1 MKLIKVLL
9 CILMMLNL
17 VGCSGNKSSDDKKSG
32 NEASEGIQVST
43 GDDSARIYNTVTNV
57 KVTLPASLF
66 EYVDEEISQEDL
78 DKAAFENGFISATLN
93 EDGSVTY
100 VMSKDKYNAY
110 VAELAMSI
118 DKGLEELCNTE
129 NSTIVDIKHNADFTD
144 YTITLDADVVGF
156 TESFVS
162 LAIVLYSAFYY
173 GFTGKDMTSG
183 VHFTYVNKSGDVLE
197 EYSTD
202 EMETNPVEEI
212 SVIPHF
218 DIDTYCI
225 LTAN

>member
-66 EYVDEEISQEDL
+66 EYVDEEISQDDL

-173 GFTGKDMTSG
+173 GFTGKDMKSG

-202 EMETNPVEEI
+202 EMETNPVEE
-212 SVIPHF
+212 V
-218 DIDTYCI
+218 TE
-225 LTAN
+225 

>member
-1 MKLIKVLL
+1 MKIIKVLL

-212 SVIPHF
+212 S
-218 DIDTYCI
+218 
-225 LTAN
+225 LE

>member
-1 MKLIKVLL
+1 MKLIKILL
-9 CILMMLNL
+9 CIFMVLNL
-17 VGCSGNKSSDDKKSG
+17 VGCSGNKSSDDTKSS
-32 NEASEGIQVST
+32 NESNEGIKVST
-43 GDDSARIYNTVTNV
+43 GENSTRVYNTVTNV

-66 EYVDEEISQEDL
+66 EYADTEVTQEDL
-78 DKAAFENGFISATLN
+78 DNAAFENGFISATLN

-183 VHFTYVNKSGDVLE
+183 VHFTYVNKSGDILDE
-197 EYSTD
+197 FSTD
-202 EMETNPVEEI
+202 ELETNPVEEI
-212 SVIPHF
+212 SSE
-218 DIDTYCI
+218 
-225 LTAN
+225 

>member
-162 LAIVLYSAFYY
+162 FAIVLYSAFYY

-202 EMETNPVEEI
+202 EMETNPVEE
-212 SVIPHF
+212 V
-218 DIDTYCI
+218 TE
-225 LTAN
+225 

>member
-156 TESFVS
+156 TESFVY
-162 LAIVLYSAFYY
+162 LAIVLYSAF
-173 GFTGKDMTSG
+173 
-183 VHFTYVNKSGDVLE
+183 
-197 EYSTD
+197 
-202 EMETNPVEEI
+202 
-212 SVIPHF
+212 
-218 DIDTYCI
+218 
-225 LTAN
+225 

>member
-1 MKLIKVLL
+1 MKLMKVLL

-17 VGCSGNKSSDDKKSG
+17 VGCSGNKSSEDSQSSNESSG
-32 NEASEGIQVST
+32 GIQVST

-183 VHFTYVNKSGDVLE
+183 VHFTYVNRNGDILDE
-197 EYSTD
+197 FSTD
-202 EMETNPVEEI
+202 ELETNPVEE
-212 SVIPHF
+212 V
-218 DIDTYCI
+218 TE
-225 LTAN
+225 

>member
-1 MKLIKVLL
+1 MKLIQVLL

-212 SVIPHF
+212 S
-218 DIDTYCI
+218 
-225 LTAN
+225 LE

>member
-162 LAIVLYSAFYY
+162 LAIVLDSAFYY
-173 GFTGKDMTSG
+173 GFTGKDMKSG

-212 SVIPHF
+212 S
-218 DIDTYCI
+218 
-225 LTAN
+225 LE

>member
-66 EYVDEEISQEDL
+66 EYVDEEISQDDL

-156 TESFVS
+156 TESCVS

-212 SVIPHF
+212 S
-218 DIDTYCI
+218 
-225 LTAN
+225 LE

>member
-1 MKLIKVLL
+1 M
-9 CILMMLNL
+9 
-17 VGCSGNKSSDDKKSG
+17 
-32 NEASEGIQVST
+32 
-43 GDDSARIYNTVTNV
+43 
-57 KVTLPASLF
+57 F

-212 SVIPHF
+212 S
-218 DIDTYCI
+218 
-225 LTAN
+225 LE

>member
-197 EYSTD
+197 EFSTD
-202 EMETNPVEEI
+202 ELETNPVEEI
-212 SVIPHF
+212 SSE
-218 DIDTYCI
+218 
-225 LTAN
+225 

>member
-66 EYVDEEISQEDL
+66 EYVDEEISQDDL
-78 DKAAFENGFISATLN
+78 DKAVFENGFISATLN

-202 EMETNPVEEI
+202 EMETNPVEE
-212 SVIPHF
+212 V
-218 DIDTYCI
+218 TE
-225 LTAN
+225 

>member
-173 GFTGKDMTSG
+173 GFTGKDMKSG
-183 VHFTYVNKSGDVLE
+183 VHFTYANKSGDVLE

-212 SVIPHF
+212 S
-218 DIDTYCI
+218 
-225 LTAN
+225 LE

>member
-66 EYVDEEISQEDL
+66 EYVDEEISQDDL

-183 VHFTYVNKSGDVLE
+183 VHFTYVNKSGDILDE
-197 EYSTD
+197 FSTD
-202 EMETNPVEEI
+202 ELETNPVEE
-212 SVIPHF
+212 V
-218 DIDTYCI
+218 TE
-225 LTAN
+225 

>member
-66 EYVDEEISQEDL
+66 EYVDEEISQDDL

-173 GFTGKDMTSG
+173 GFTGKDMKSG

-212 SVIPHF
+212 S
-218 DIDTYCI
+218 
-225 LTAN
+225 LE

>member
-17 VGCSGNKSSDDKKSG
+17 VGCNGNKSSDDKKSG

-144 YTITLDADVVGF
+144 YTITLDSDVVGF

-202 EMETNPVEEI
+202 EMETNPVEE
-212 SVIPHF
+212 V
-218 DIDTYCI
+218 TE
-225 LTAN
+225 

>member
-32 NEASEGIQVST
+32 NEASECIQVST

-66 EYVDEEISQEDL
+66 EYVDEEISQDDL

-118 DKGLEELCNTE
+118 GKGLKELCNTE

-183 VHFTYVNKSGDVLE
+183 VHFTYVNKSGDILDE
-197 EYSTD
+197 FSTD
-202 EMETNPVEEI
+202 ELETNPVEE
-212 SVIPHF
+212 V
-218 DIDTYCI
+218 TE
-225 LTAN
+225 

>member
-66 EYVDEEISQEDL
+66 EYVDEEISQDDL

-202 EMETNPVEEI
+202 EMETNPVEE
-212 SVIPHF
+212 V
-218 DIDTYCI
+218 TE
-225 LTAN
+225 

>member
-100 VMSKDKYNAY
+100 VMSQDKYNAY

-212 SVIPHF
+212 S
-218 DIDTYCI
+218 
-225 LTAN
+225 LE

>member
-1 MKLIKVLL
+1 
-9 CILMMLNL
+9 MMLNL

-173 GFTGKDMTSG
+173 GFTGKDMKSG

-202 EMETNPVEEI
+202 EMETNPVEE
-212 SVIPHF
+212 VTEEA
-218 DIDTYCI
+218 D
-225 LTAN
+225 

>member
-1 MKLIKVLL
+1 MKLIKILL
-9 CILMMLNL
+9 CIFMVLNL
-17 VGCSGNKSSDDKKSG
+17 VGCSGNKSSDDTQSS
-32 NEASEGIQVST
+32 NESNEGIKVST
-43 GDDSARIYNTVTNV
+43 GENSTRVYNTVTNV
-57 KVTLPASLF
+57 RVTLPASLF
-66 EYVDEEISQEDL
+66 EYADEEITQEDL
-78 DKAAFENGFISATLN
+78 DKVAFENGFISATLN

-110 VAELAMSI
+110 VAELTMSI

-129 NSTIVDIKHNADFTD
+129 DSTIVDIKHNADFTD
-144 YTITLDADVVGF
+144 YTITLDADEVGF

-173 GFTGKDMTSG
+173 GFTGKDVTSG

-202 EMETNPVEEI
+202 EMETNPVEE
-212 SVIPHF
+212 VIEEA
-218 DIDTYCI
+218 D
-225 LTAN
+225 

>member
-66 EYVDEEISQEDL
+66 EYVDEEISQDDL

-202 EMETNPVEEI
+202 EMETNPVEE
-212 SVIPHF
+212 VTEEA
-218 DIDTYCI
+218 D
-225 LTAN
+225 

>member
-118 DKGLEELCNTE
+118 DKGLEELCNSD
-129 NSTIVDIKHNADFTD
+129 NSSIVDIKHNADFTD

-173 GFTGKDMTSG
+173 GFKGKDMTSG

-202 EMETNPVEEI
+202 EMETNPVEE
-212 SVIPHF
+212 VIEEA
-218 DIDTYCI
+218 D
-225 LTAN
+225 

>member
-202 EMETNPVEEI
+202 EMETNPVEE
-212 SVIPHF
+212 V
-218 DIDTYCI
+218 TE
-225 LTAN
+225 

>member
-78 DKAAFENGFISATLN
+78 DKATFENGFISATLN

-202 EMETNPVEEI
+202 EMETNPVEE
-212 SVIPHF
+212 V
-218 DIDTYCI
+218 TE
-225 LTAN
+225 

>member
-43 GDDSARIYNTVTNV
+43 GDDSARLYNTVTNV

-212 SVIPHF
+212 S
-218 DIDTYCI
+218 
-225 LTAN
+225 LE

>member
-202 EMETNPVEEI
+202 EMETNPVEE
-212 SVIPHF
+212 VTEEA
-218 DIDTYCI
+218 D
-225 LTAN
+225 

>member
-17 VGCSGNKSSDDKKSG
+17 VGCSGNKSSDDKKSS

-43 GDDSARIYNTVTNV
+43 EDDSARIYNTVTNV

-156 TESFVS
+156 TESFAS

-183 VHFTYVNKSGDVLE
+183 VHFTYVNKSGDILDE
-197 EYSTD
+197 FSTD
-202 EMETNPVEEI
+202 ELETNPVEEI
-212 SVIPHF
+212 GSE
-218 DIDTYCI
+218 
-225 LTAN
+225 

>member
-144 YTITLDADVVGF
+144 YTITLDADEVGF

-173 GFTGKDMTSG
+173 GFTGKDMKSG

-212 SVIPHF
+212 S
-218 DIDTYCI
+218 
-225 LTAN
+225 LE

>member
-1 MKLIKVLL
+1 MKLMKVLL

-17 VGCSGNKSSDDKKSG
+17 VGCSVNKSSDDKKSG

-212 SVIPHF
+212 S
-218 DIDTYCI
+218 
-225 LTAN
+225 LE

>member
-66 EYVDEEISQEDL
+66 EYADEEITQEDL
-78 DKAAFENGFISATLN
+78 DKVAFENGFISATLN

-183 VHFTYVNKSGDVLE
+183 VHFTYVNKSGDILDE
-197 EYSTD
+197 FSTD
-202 EMETNPVEEI
+202 ELETNPVEE
-212 SVIPHF
+212 V
-218 DIDTYCI
+218 TE
-225 LTAN
+225 

>member
-1 MKLIKVLL
+1 
-9 CILMMLNL
+9 
-17 VGCSGNKSSDDKKSG
+17 
-32 NEASEGIQVST
+32 
-43 GDDSARIYNTVTNV
+43 
-57 KVTLPASLF
+57 
-66 EYVDEEISQEDL
+66 
-78 DKAAFENGFISATLN
+78 
-93 EDGSVTY
+93 
-100 VMSKDKYNAY
+100 MSKDKYNAY

-183 VHFTYVNKSGDVLE
+183 VHFTYVNKSGDTLDE
-197 EYSTD
+197 FSTD
-202 EMETNPVEEI
+202 ELETNPVEE
-212 SVIPHF
+212 V
-218 DIDTYCI
+218 TE
-225 LTAN
+225 

>member
-212 SVIPHF
+212 S
-218 DIDTYCI
+218 
-225 LTAN
+225 LE

>member
-1 MKLIKVLL
+1 MKLMKVLL

-17 VGCSGNKSSDDKKSG
+17 VGCSGNKSSEDSQSS
-32 NEASEGIQVST
+32 NESNEGIKVST
-43 GDDSARIYNTVTNV
+43 GEDSTRIYNTVTNV

-66 EYVDEEISQEDL
+66 EYADTEVTQEEL

-110 VAELAMSI
+110 VAELTMSI

-144 YTITLDADVVGF
+144 YTITLDADEVGF

-183 VHFTYVNKSGDVLE
+183 VHFTYVNKSGDVLVE
-197 EYSTD
+197 FSTD
-202 EMETNPVEEI
+202 ELETNPVEEI
-212 SVIPHF
+212 SSE
-218 DIDTYCI
+218 
-225 LTAN
+225 

>member
-57 KVTLPASLF
+57 KLTLPASLF
-66 EYVDEEISQEDL
+66 EYVDEEISQDDL

-212 SVIPHF
+212 S
-218 DIDTYCI
+218 
-225 LTAN
+225 LE

>member
-66 EYVDEEISQEDL
+66 GYVDEEISQEDL

-212 SVIPHF
+212 S
-218 DIDTYCI
+218 
-225 LTAN
+225 LE

>member
-173 GFTGKDMTSG
+173 GFTGKDMKSG

-212 SVIPHF
+212 S
-218 DIDTYCI
+218 
-225 LTAN
+225 LE

>member
-144 YTITLDADVVGF
+144 YTITLDADEVGF

-162 LAIVLYSAFYY
+162 WAIVLYSAFYY

-212 SVIPHF
+212 S
-218 DIDTYCI
+218 
-225 LTAN
+225 LE

>member
-57 KVTLPASLF
+57 KLTLPASLF

-212 SVIPHF
+212 S
-218 DIDTYCI
+218 
-225 LTAN
+225 LE